1 MIERYTRER
10 MARVWTDRNKYQ
22 KWLDIEV
29 LICEAYTQLNVI
41 PAEDMKNIKEKA
53 RFDVA
58 RVLEIEE
65 RTRHDVVA
73 FIENVAEYVGPSSKY
88 VHMGVTSSDILDTA
102 FACQLVE
109 AADILIEDIA
119 ALMEVLKEKAY
130 AAKDMPAIGRTHG
143 IHAEPVTFG
152 LKITHFYDEMRRN
165 LERMKAARER
175 IRCGKISGA
184 VGTYAHVPPFVEEY
198 ACEKLGLKVTPISS
212 QIIPRDNYAEFFT
225 TLAIVGSTIEKM
237 SMEVRNLQR
246 TEVGEA
252 EEFFRKGQTGS
263 SAMPHK
269 RNPIA
274 SENLC
279 GMARLLHGYA
289 MSSLENIPLWHE
301 RDISHSSVER
311 VIAPDATIALDYSLE
326 RVKNVFKNLIVYPEK
341 TQKNLDIT
349 KGLYHSEAILI
360 ALIKMGL
367 TRQDAYKLTQSVAMR
382 CYEGGLDFVTELKKD
397 APLKQYLSEKEIEE
411 TCTNEHYFRHVD
423 TIFKR
428 VYGQ

>member
-237 SMEVRNLQR
+237 SM
-246 TEVGEA
+246 
-252 EEFFRKGQTGS
+252 
-263 SAMPHK
+263 
-269 RNPIA
+269 
-274 SENLC
+274 
-279 GMARLLHGYA
+279 
-289 MSSLENIPLWHE
+289 
-301 RDISHSSVER
+301 
-311 VIAPDATIALDYSLE
+311 
-326 RVKNVFKNLIVYPEK
+326 
-341 TQKNLDIT
+341 
-349 KGLYHSEAILI
+349 
-360 ALIKMGL
+360 
-367 TRQDAYKLTQSVAMR
+367 
-382 CYEGGLDFVTELKKD
+382 
-397 APLKQYLSEKEIEE
+397 
-411 TCTNEHYFRHVD
+411 
-423 TIFKR
+423 
-428 VYGQ
+428 